1 VATRTF
7 QLEINGTR
15 RSVEADGGTPLIYVL
30 RNDLGLKGTRFGCG
44 EEACGACTV
53 LAGDQAVQSCRMTVE
68 TAARRQITTIEGLS
82 GPGGAPGRVQ
92 AALLARRAGQCGF
105 CLSGIA
111 MRIEAGLRAGLAT
124 RAQFIEALAGNLCRC
139 GAHGRILA
147 AIDDLLAEGDH

>member
-1 VATRTF
+1 MATQTF
-7 QLEINGTR
+7 ELQVNG
-15 RSVEADGGTPLIYVL
+15 RSVSVRADGDTPVIYVL

-53 LAGDQAVQSCRMTVE
+53 LADGEGVLSCRLSVGN
-68 TAARRQITTIEGLS
+68 AARRQITTNEGLC
-82 GPGGAPGRVQ
+82 GPDGAPGRVA

-105 CLSGIA
+105 CLSGVA
-111 MRIEAGLRAGLAT
+111 MRIEAGLRAGLES

-147 AIDDLLAEGDH
+147 AIDDLLGEGSE